1 VATTTPT
8 KQKTK
13 PRSQGPKRRDEPK
26 RPWWLY
32 PLAALGLITAGV
44 AIAAL
49 TRTGGTESTVPAEG
63 LPNTRDYHSLLVSPT
78 DARSLLLGT
87 HDGLFRSGDGGRTWE
102 RAELSGRDAMNLA
115 RQQGGRTVWAAG
127 HLVLAKSTD
136 GGTTWTDTSPRGLPG
151 LDVHGFAVDPA
162 DPKIVYAAVAGKGL
176 FRSVDGGVTFAT
188 ASTKVGPGVM
198 ALAVLPGGK
207 VLAGDMQ
214 QQALA
219 VSTDGGKSWKGVIQA
234 QIMGLAVS
242 PANRQRVLASG
253 PGVLLSTN
261 AGRSWRQTLRLD
273 AGTGPV
279 AWAASKPG
287 IAYVV
292 GFDRSLYRTDDGGET
307 WTPIVRG
314 ES

>member
-1 VATTTPT
+1 LSTITPT
-8 KQKTK
+8 RKKTK
-13 PRSQGPKRRDEPK
+13 PRSQGPERRDEP
-26 RPWWLY
+26 RRLWWLY
-32 PLAALGLITAGV
+32 PLAALGLIAAGI
-44 AIAAL
+44 AIVAL

-87 HDGLFRSGDGGRTWE
+87 HDGLFRSGDGGRTWA
-102 RAELSGRDAMNLA
+102 RAVLSGRDAMNLA
-115 RQQGGRTVWAAG
+115 RPQGGRTLWAAG

-136 GGTTWTDTSPRGLPG
+136 GGATWTDVTPRGLPG

-162 DPKIVYAAVAGKGL
+162 DPKIVYAAIAGKGL
-176 FRSVDGGVTFAT
+176 FRSADGGATFTT
-188 ASTKVGPGVM
+188 ASTRVGPGVM

-214 QQALA
+214 QEALA
-219 VSTDGGKSWKGVIQA
+219 ASSDGGKSWRGVIQA

-242 PANRQRVLASG
+242 PANGERVLASG
-253 PGVLLSTN
+253 PGVLLSTD
-261 AGRSWRQTLRLD
+261 AGKTWRQTLRLE

-279 AWAASKPG
+279 AWASSNPR

-292 GFDRSLYRTDDGGET
+292 GFDRSLYRTDDSGES
-307 WTPIVRG
+307 WTLVVRG
-314 ES
+314 EA